1 MDRLEQRMEQRMD
14 RLEQRL
20 DQRMDRLDQRMDR
33 LEQIM
38 DCLEQRMDHRDDL
51 LAHVHL
57 PSAGRQAPRVP
68 NTSPLTP
75 TLLIDTTS
83 HPVREQVLLLNP
95 TMYGL

>member
-1 MDRLEQRMEQRMD
+1 MD

-33 LEQIM
+33 LEQMMDRLEQRMDQIM